1 MTAST
6 RAGRGRRR
14 LAGATSAAVSAALT
28 AMAAL
33 TAGCSVGL
41 QDLPVGREADGPSYH
56 VTAVFDHA
64 DRVVRGAP
72 VREGQLTIGR
82 VHDLSTDGRRAMV
95 GLSLRS
101 DVQLPA
107 DVTATIESPSALGG
121 PFIRI
126 GSDGSG
132 AAGGDA
138 DAEAQ
143 ADDGQVLSDGD
154 IIPLARTRVGPELE
168 SSLASLGLLL
178 NGSGFDQ
185 LKTMMTEL
193 NKAYGGRG
201 DQVRGLVEDANA
213 LLATADEHEDEFNRT
228 LAAMDSM
235 TGTLAAHQEELNR
248 GLEAAAPMMSL
259 LADQS
264 DRISGLL
271 DSSTALAQKADTLL
285 TTSGDR
291 LGAEVDQIALI
302 LDAMRGF
309 NRNDTATLQSATT
322 FIHAFSSVI
331 KGDYIAFDGAMDV
344 PESLYE
350 LWVGGRPP
358 GHRDADAAAG
368 TGGPR

>member
-1 MTAST
+1 MTASE

-14 LAGATSAAVSAALT
+14 VVGALAAALAAGLAAT
-28 AMAAL
+28 MAAL
-33 TAGCSVGL
+33 TAGCSMGL

-107 DVTATIESPSALGG
+107 DVTAAIELPSALGG

-126 GSDGSG
+126 ESDGPAAHGG
-132 AAGGDA
+132 A
-138 DAEAQ
+138 AQ
-143 ADDGQVLSDGD
+143 ADDGRVLSDGD
-154 IIPLARTRVGPELE
+154 TIPLARTRVGPELE

-178 NGSGFDQ
+178 NGSGVDQ
-185 LKTMMTEL
+185 LKTVMTEL

-201 DQVRGLVEDANA
+201 DQVRGLVEDAND
-213 LLATADEHEDEFNRT
+213 LLATADEHEGEFNRT
-228 LAAMDSM
+228 LAALDSM
-235 TGTLAAHQEELNR
+235 TGTLTAHQEELNR

-271 DSSTALAQKADTLL
+271 DSSAALAQKADTLL
-285 TTSGDR
+285 TASGDR

-302 LDAMRGF
+302 LEAMRGF
-309 NRNDTATLQSATT
+309 NANDTATLQSATT

-331 KGDYIAFDGAMDV
+331 EGDYITFDGALDV